1 MIKRLKSF
9 SSWEQ
14 SLLTAYYLEKYIQD
28 TQKDDVRLSDSV
40 FSNSCERLHSKGQ
53 VCYINNERKFHMLSL
68 RNIGF
73 FSPLMVQAEHWSFAT
88 YFLKSVWNINLPD
101 WMFHI
106 LPWENVSKILAMLS
120 GLPRSNELDW
130 GRMRQAGR
138 YRAADQQRSTDSAST
153 GSLGRVPALER
164 TESHVSQCLF

>member
-1 MIKRLKSF
+1 MCL
-9 SSWEQ
+9 
-14 SLLTAYYLEKYIQD
+14 
-28 TQKDDVRLSDSV
+28 
-40 FSNSCERLHSKGQ
+40 
-53 VCYINNERKFHMLSL
+53 
-68 RNIGF
+68 F
-73 FSPLMVQAEHWSFAT
+73 FFFPLMVQAEHWSFAS

-138 YRAADQQRSTDSAST
+138 YRAADQQRSTDSTST
-153 GSLGRVPALER
+153 GSLGRVPALEHR
-164 TESHVSQCLF
+164 DHSVYFSQIHPGTSRIYWGKHQICLLRADLSIYIKSPRKMMLNLLITVDY

>member
-1 MIKRLKSF
+1 MIKILKSF

-14 SLLTAYYLEKYIQD
+14 CLLTACYLEKYIQD
-28 TQKDDVRLSDSV
+28 TQKDDVRLSESV

-53 VCYINNERKFHMLSL
+53 VCERNNEENSTWCHVS
-68 RNIGF
+68 F
-73 FSPLMVQAEHWSFAT
+73 FFFPLMVQAEHWSFAT

-106 LPWENVSKILAMLS
+106 LPWENVSKILAMSS
-120 GLPRSNELDW
+120 GLPRSSELDW

-138 YRAADQQRSTDSAST
+138 YRAADQQRSTDSTST
-153 GSLGRVPALER
+153 GSLGRVPALEHR
-164 TESHVSQCLF
+164 ESHVSQCLF